1 MIRNTDHII
10 ARAKRLIQ
18 SLYELNLLSAAEADQ
33 AKQEYLKFMS
43 SVVVTDKEKFLSFDQ
58 DKDRLDSFFGSL
70 MQANADLFNLWK
82 VCRIIFV
89 LSHGQADVERG
100 FNINGELLV
109 ENMKELSLISQRIVC
124 DHFSACKNDLHNYQ
138 VDKKL
143 LLSCKGARMKYDNYL
158 ENEKKKQVLTEKSRK
173 RKLITDETMIVKK
186 EKKDLLDRI
195 ASVDTDITTYS
206 FEAEK
211 KKDFPL
217 LTKAN
222 AFRNTKTENEKSVA
236 ALDAAL
242 EKLAKDLKALE

>member
-1 MIRNTDHII
+1 MIT
-10 ARAKRLIQ
+10 
-18 SLYELNLLSAAEADQ
+18 
-33 AKQEYLKFMS
+33 
-43 SVVVTDKEKFLSFDQ
+43 FLH
-58 DKDRLDSFFGSL
+58 
-70 MQANADLFNLWK
+70 A
-82 VCRIIFV
+82 
-89 LSHGQADVERG
+89 
-100 FNINGELLV
+100 
-109 ENMKELSLISQRIVC
+109 
-124 DHFSACKNDLHNYQ
+124 KNDLHNYQ

-143 LLSCKGARMKYDNYL
+143 LLSCKGARLKYDNYL

-173 RKLITDETMIVKK
+173 RKLITHETMIVKK

-211 KKDFPL
+211 KKDFTL